1 MNSELI
7 TRRQELI
14 NMIEFRG
21 IQDGKGAMADYP
33 VLNDEL
39 KAIDAELY
47 PEEKNND

>member
-14 NMIEFRG
+14 NMMVLSG
-21 IQDGKGAMADYP
+21 IQEGKCAMTDYP